1 MNQYSKMKWLLPSF
15 VMFTPSLATIL
26 PAQKQESLPKK
37 NVLFIAI
44 DDLKPL
50 LGCYGDPIAKTPNM
64 DKLAAKGTL
73 FTLAYCQQAVSG
85 PTRASLLTGLRPDHT
100 KIWDMT
106 ELFRTVN
113 PNAVIIPQ
121 YFRQNGYETAGI
133 GKIFDQSQVSGKTN
147 DMLSW
152 SIPYMEQTDYYDRN
166 LESPTGYRGEY
177 QAPEI
182 RAAMKTKGEKYV
194 QENMFFATECVDVP
208 DGAYKNGAIT
218 NGVEQFVANYTS
230 DKPFFLAVGFQK
242 PHLPFVAPKKYWDLY
257 KREKMPLA
265 KFCQKAT
272 GSPDFAYTNS
282 GELPQYSDIPAA
294 VEFSDIKNMV
304 MKDDKARQLIQGY
317 YACVSYTDAQIGKV
331 IAALDKKGVLKNTII
346 VLWGDHG
353 WHLGDHGLW
362 CKHTNFEQA
371 THSPLII
378 IDPSIKSSK
387 VTTPVEFVDI
397 YPTLCE
403 LAGLSTPQNLDG
415 ISLVAGMKAPKSL
428 SKNYSVSQYPR
439 GDDRMGYSLRTDKY
453 RYTVWV
459 EWKNKTP
466 NFNKVLAEELYDYEK
481 DSLETVNRIHSGE
494 YSLVARKM
502 KKYMNEF
509 IQKQKL

>member
-1 MNQYSKMKWLLPSF
+1 MTPGFLSNLSAQNQDKPQM
-15 VMFTPSLATIL
+15 
-26 PAQKQESLPKK
+26 K

-50 LGCYGDPIAKTPNM
+50 LGCYGDPIAQTPNM
-64 DKLAAKGTL
+64 DSLAAKGTL

-100 KIWDMT
+100 KMWDMT
-106 ELFRTVN
+106 ERFRTVN
-113 PNAVIIPQ
+113 PDAVTIPQ
-121 YFRQNGYETAGI
+121 YFCQNGYETAGI

-147 DMLSW
+147 DVLSW
-152 SIPYMEQTDYYDRN
+152 SIPYMDQTAFYDKN
-166 LESPTGYRGEY
+166 TEPPTGFRGEY
-177 QAPEI
+177 QATEI
-182 RAAMKTKGEKYV
+182 REAMKTKGEKFV
-194 QENMFFATECVDVP
+194 QENMFYATECVDVP

-218 NGVEQFVANYTS
+218 NGVEQFLQNYKTER
-230 DKPFFLAVGFQK
+230 PFFLAVGFQK
-242 PHLPFVAPKKYWDLY
+242 PHLPFVAPKKYWDVY
-257 KREKMPLA
+257 KREQMPLA
-265 KFCQKAT
+265 KFSQKAA

-304 MKDDKARQLIQGY
+304 MKDDKARQLIHGY

-331 IAALDKKGVLKNTII
+331 IAALDKKGVLNNTII

-403 LAGLSTPQNLDG
+403 LAGLSKPQNLDG
-415 ISLVAGMKAPKSL
+415 ISLVAGMKTPKSL
-428 SKNYSVSQYPR
+428 QKKYAVSQYPR
-439 GDDRMGYSLRTDKY
+439 DENKMGYSLRDGKY

-459 EWKNKTP
+459 EWKNRVS
-466 NFNKVLAEELYDYEK
+466 NFDKIIAEELYDYEK
-481 DSLETVNRIHSGE
+481 DPLETVNQVNAKSYVTIVKTMKQHVTE
-494 YSLVARKM
+494 Y
-502 KKYMNEF
+502 
-509 IQKQKL
+509 IQSQKIQ

>member
-1 MNQYSKMKWLLPSF
+1 MKQTSKCKW
-15 VMFTPSLATIL
+15 IL
-26 PAQKQESLPKK
+26 PGLALLTPNFSTNLFAQKEQKK

-44 DDLKPL
+44 DDMKPL
-50 LGCYGDPIAKTPNM
+50 LGCYGDPIAITPNV

-73 FTLAYCQQAVSG
+73 FTLAYCQQGVSG

-100 KIWDMT
+100 KMWDMT
-106 ELFRTVN
+106 ERFRAVN
-113 PNAVIIPQ
+113 PDKVIIPQ
-121 YFRQNGYETAGI
+121 NFRANGYETAGI
-133 GKIFDQSQVSGKTN
+133 GKIFDQSHVPGKTN
-147 DMLSW
+147 DILSW
-152 SIPYMEQTDYYDRN
+152 SVPYMDPADYFDKN
-166 LESPTGYRGEY
+166 VEPPTGYRGEY
-177 QAPEI
+177 QSPEI
-182 RAAMKTKGEKYV
+182 REAMKTKGEEYV
-194 QENMFFATECVDVP
+194 HKNMFFATECVDVP

-218 NGVEQFVANYTS
+218 NGAIQFIDRYKA

-257 KREKMPLA
+257 KREEMPLA
-265 KFCQKAT
+265 KFSQKAA

-304 MKDDKARQLIQGY
+304 MKDDKARQLIHGY

-331 IAALDKKGVLKNTII
+331 IAALEKKGVLNNTII

-378 IDPSIKSSK
+378 FDPSIKSSK
-387 VTTPVEFVDI
+387 VNTPVEFVDI

-403 LAGLSTPQNLDG
+403 LAGISKPEKLDG
-415 ISLVAGMKAPKSL
+415 ISLVSGMKSPKTMT
-428 SKNYSVSQYPR
+428 KKYAVSQYPR
-439 GDDRMGYSLRTDKY
+439 DENKMGYSLRDGKY
-453 RYTVWV
+453 RYTIWV
-459 EWKNKTP
+459 EWKNKVSS
-466 NFNKVLAEELYDYEK
+466 FDKIIAEELYDYEK
-481 DSLETVNRIHSGE
+481 DPLETVNQVNAKSYAAIAKTMKRYMAE
-494 YSLVARKM
+494 YISNQSK
-502 KKYMNEF
+502 
-509 IQKQKL
+509 